1 MLVDDTV
8 GISHPSQLIL
18 RSPTV
23 QELTSNDSKF
33 CSMCI
38 LESHVKQVLQ
48 GRDKG
53 TPFAY
58 PLSAIIL
65 IKKVAQGLFEV
76 GRQCDASEFLL
87 CLLENMIQASFGYA
101 NNLPFKLQKETAISK
116 IFQGMLERQIICCSC
131 NKMKTIE
138 EAFLD
143 LSLVSDA
150 GFDF

>member
-1 MLVDDTV
+1 
-8 GISHPSQLIL
+8 
-18 RSPTV
+18 
-23 QELTSNDSKF
+23 
-33 CSMCI
+33 MCI
-38 LESHVKQVLQ
+38 LEAHVKQILLE
-48 GRDKG
+48 RDRG

-87 CLLENMIQASFGYA
+87 CLLENMIQSSFGYV
-101 NNLPFKLQKETAISK
+101 NNVPFKLQKETAISK

-131 NKMKTIE
+131 NKMTTIE

-143 LSLVSDA
+143 LSLVNISSNSIEYQLNQA
-150 GFDF
+150 RSQPVLT